1 MSMAWRLA
9 RLGGMCGQFLLH
21 GMLLLPMLAWG
32 QVQISGTRVIYP
44 STAREVTLELTNKGT
59 LPALVQVWM
68 DSGDRRIRPGADRLP
83 FLITPPITRIEALRG
98 QSLRLA
104 YVGQGL
110 PSNKESV
117 FWLNVLEVPPSAKSA
132 VAGQNLVQLAFR
144 SRIKLFYRPEGLA
157 GDIQKSANGL
167 RWQLLHQA
175 SGYVLRASNPSS
187 YHVSISNLDLTTV
200 QAGQYANRSGGMV
213 APGASFDFPL
223 ERLSGP
229 VQAKTVTFYWLN
241 DYGAREVGRFAFN

>member
-9 RLGGMCGQFLLH
+9 RLGGMCGRFLLP
-21 GMLLLPMLAWG
+21 GVVILPMLAWG

-59 LPALVQVWM
+59 LPALVQIWM

-117 FWLNVLEVPPSAKSA
+117 FWLNVL
-132 VAGQNLVQLAFR
+132 
-144 SRIKLFYRPEGLA
+144 
-157 GDIQKSANGL
+157 
-167 RWQLLHQA
+167 
-175 SGYVLRASNPSS
+175 
-187 YHVSISNLDLTTV
+187 
-200 QAGQYANRSGGMV
+200 
-213 APGASFDFPL
+213 
-223 ERLSGP
+223 
-229 VQAKTVTFYWLN
+229 
-241 DYGAREVGRFAFN
+241 